1 MVLLLFSYL
10 PLMTRSSGLS
20 LQRLFS
26 EDNFKERIS
35 ITFFFMCPLALLSF
49 LILSDILVSL
59 KLVSCLA
66 VVMEEYMEASWVHF
80 RDM

>member
-1 MVLLLFSYL
+1 
-10 PLMTRSSGLS
+10 
-20 LQRLFS
+20 
-26 EDNFKERIS
+26 
-35 ITFFFMCPLALLSF
+35 MCPLALLSF